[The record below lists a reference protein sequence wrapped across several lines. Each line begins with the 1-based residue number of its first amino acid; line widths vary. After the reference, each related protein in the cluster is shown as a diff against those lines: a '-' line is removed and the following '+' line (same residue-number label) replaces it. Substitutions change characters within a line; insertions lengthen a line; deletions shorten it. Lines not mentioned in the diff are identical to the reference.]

1 MPRYHFAILLASLA
15 IQACD
20 RRTGSAAAQSTACVV
35 ERIADGDTFTCRDG
49 RRVRL
54 IGIDAP
60 ELAQGESGRQA
71 RAALRR
77 LAPLEHPCAWSE
89 MSPLATGTAA
99 SWLTSGAAPGW

>member
-1 MPRYHFAILLASLA
+1 MPHHHFAILLASLA

-20 RRTGSAAAQSTACVV
+20 RRTGSAAAQSTPCVV

-77 LAPLEHPCAWSE
+77 LAPVMLEEWSRTKRAPHYAAWLHQD
-89 MSPLATGTAA
+89 PDAQ
-99 SWLTSGAAPGW
+99 

>member
-1 MPRYHFAILLASLA
+1 MHELLGPEGSQQFRDVGDVAGQRQFAVLLASLA

-20 RRTGSAAAQSTACVV
+20 RRAGSAAAQSTACVV
-35 ERIADGDTFTCRDG
+35 ERIAEGDTFTCRDG

-77 LAPLEHPCAWSE
+77 LAPP
-89 MSPLATGTAA
+89 
-99 SWLTSGAAPGW
+99 GAV